1 MEMHS
6 VFSDSH
12 PPPHASASLK
22 RMTGVLFSSVCI
34 FFIVVEVKEWVEGH
48 ENFIR
53 KPPKK
58 KQHQVCYL
66 ILVKISQ
73 LPLQKQPIV
82 SDLAICSLIQ
92 CFFCFLFF
100 PTEMAG
106 LLPWYLCVGLEEILI
121 IFDTE
126 YSIKPCHPR
135 HWIKN
140 YCINLGQ
147 IS

>member
-34 FFIVVEVKEWVEGH
+34 FFIVVEVKEWVEVMKILLA
-48 ENFIR
+48 NLQ
-53 KPPKK
+53 K

-66 ILVKISQ
+66 ILAKISQ

-82 SDLAICSLIQ
+82 SDFAICSLIQ
-92 CFFCFLFF
+92 WFFLLFF
-100 PTEMAG
+100 PYRNGWTFA
-106 LLPWYLCVGLEEILI
+106 LVSLFRVGRNLNYILYR
-121 IFDTE
+121 IFNQTL
-126 YSIKPCHPR
+126 SPTAL
-135 HWIKN
+135 N
-140 YCINLGQ
+140 
-147 IS
+147 